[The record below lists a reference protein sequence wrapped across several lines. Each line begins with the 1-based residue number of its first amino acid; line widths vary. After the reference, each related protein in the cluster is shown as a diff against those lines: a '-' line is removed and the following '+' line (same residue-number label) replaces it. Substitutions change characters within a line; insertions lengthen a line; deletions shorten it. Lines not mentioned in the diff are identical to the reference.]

1 MSTLLTRF
9 PWLALSLVAMALSF
23 VSCSSDSG
31 ETRYIAAKLAGS
43 DMWSIVDV
51 KNGDI
56 VYKDEF
62 KSQPS
67 VIVNDKFCVKNES
80 GLYDYFTVDD
90 VKKPINSESYMCATA
105 FNKNGVALVV
115 RRGKGISVINGNC
128 EIVADLDN
136 SIETASSFSYGYALV
151 FSDSKVGYI
160 NEKGEVV
167 VNPSYDVGGPFSE
180 DGIAIVGKKLN
191 DSTTKY
197 SAIDTKGEELFS
209 FSSDEYGW
217 VGVFNGGLLPVMD
230 NGGEVVLLDK
240 TGKKC
245 YTVGKWTEM
254 QPWPTIGFND
264 GVIVF
269 NEGGACGLKDENG
282 KVVVRAKYDALIPL
296 SGINPGYYLALKR
309 DKVGVVDKDDN
320 IVVPFDYTNVGYINK
335 NTLFAVSGDSV
346 VLLDNKL
353 NVIGDNHFI
362 NLSFM
367 PGSDIYSNY
376 FDAEKEAARIISKI
390 TDSTFFKTGKG
401 MTLRDFEDRL
411 SGYKYT
417 DMEKSVISEQ
427 YDMYSLTYGFDR
439 NLSSQRYEYVY
450 GMKLP
455 TKPEYN
461 YDANLVTVVATTDI
475 FKRFEPGAEESLA
488 KAFDAQIQKLGYA
501 PVDGVAHCFKNDR
514 DMAVGLA
521 YDNGKVSVM
530 CSYNPQV
537 KMEVERIPRSV
548 SSGIDVEADHIDAFN
563 LDHGKELA
571 PVDSVALV
579 DIVDLVDVEDIA
591 E

>member
-9 PWLALSLVAMALSF
+9 PWLALSLVAMAMSL
-23 VSCSSDSG
+23 VSCGSDSG

-51 KNGDI
+51 KNGEI

-80 GLYDYFTVDD
+80 GLYDYFTVGD
-90 VKKPINSESYMCATA
+90 VKKPINSESYLCAGA
-105 FNKNGVALVV
+105 FNKNDVALVV
-115 RRGKGISVINGNC
+115 RRGKGISVINGKC

-151 FSDSKVGYI
+151 FSNSKVGYI

-191 DSTTKY
+191 DSATKY

-217 VGVFNGGLLPVMD
+217 FGVFNGGMLPVMD

-254 QPWPTIGFND
+254 MLSLWLGFND

-269 NEGGACGLKDENG
+269 NDGNAYGLKNEKGDI
-282 KVVVRAKYDALIPL
+282 VVRAKYDELTCFRK
-296 SGINPGYYLALKR
+296 INPKYYLARKQG
-309 DKVGVVDKDDN
+309 KYGVVDKDDN
-320 IVVPFDYTNVGYINK
+320 IIVPFDYTAVGYINK
-335 NTLFAVSGDSV
+335 NTLFAQSDKSII
-346 VLLDNKL
+346 LLDSKL
-353 NVIGDNHFI
+353 NEKGKNSFI
-362 NLSFM
+362 NLSFWS
-367 PGSDIYSNY
+367 GSDIRSNY

-390 TDSTFFKTGKG
+390 TDSAFFNTRKG
-401 MTLRDFEDRL
+401 MTLSDFKDKL
-411 SGYKYT
+411 SGHKYL
-417 DMEKSVISEQ
+417 DMDENIISERG
-427 YDMYSLTYGFDR
+427 YPYSFSYGFDQ
-439 NLSSQRYEYVY
+439 NLSSQGYDYIY
-450 GMKLP
+450 GMKFP
-455 TKPEYN
+455 RVPEYN
-461 YDANLVTVVATTDI
+461 YDANLVIVVATTDI

-488 KAFDAQIQKLGYA
+488 KAFDTQIQKLGFA
-501 PVDGVAHCFKNDR
+501 PVDGEEHCFKNDR
-514 DMAVGLA
+514 DMAVALE
-521 YDNGKVSVM
+521 YDNGSVSVI
-530 CSYNPQV
+530 CSYNAQLI
-537 KMEVERIPRSV
+537 KMEVKRVPRAA
-548 SSGIDVEADHIDAFN
+548 SSQVDVEPDNFDTFG
-563 LDHGKELA
+563 LDHTEEFVPL
-571 PVDSVALV
+571 DESVV
-579 DIVDLVDVEDIA
+579 VEDIA